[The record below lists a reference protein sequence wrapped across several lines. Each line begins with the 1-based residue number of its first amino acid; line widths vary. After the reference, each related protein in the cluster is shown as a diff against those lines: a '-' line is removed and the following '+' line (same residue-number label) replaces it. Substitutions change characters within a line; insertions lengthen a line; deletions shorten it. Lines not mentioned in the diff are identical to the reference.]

1 MQKHFNKK
9 KIEESLK
16 KFQTD
21 QRKFWHWS
29 LKGYDLKHNVTVQF
43 NFFTAQNDKF
53 LCLESELPG
62 ASVHFV
68 WSRSQPNRVG
78 AGVRSGTLGYRSRS
92 RP

>member
-1 MQKHFNKK
+1 MEKNSMQKHFNKK

-29 LKGYDLKHNVTVQF
+29 LKGYDPKHNVTVQF

-53 LCLESELPG
+53 LCLEPELEPPF
-62 ASVHFV
+62 FV
-68 WSRSQPNRVG
+68 WRWSRCWS
-78 AGVRSGTLGYRSRS
+78 
-92 RP
+92 

>member
-29 LKGYDLKHNVTVQF
+29 LKGYDPKHNVTVQF
-43 NFFTAQNDKF
+43 NFLQLKMTNF
-53 LCLESELPG
+53 C
-62 ASVHFV
+62 V
-68 WSRSQPNRVG
+68 WS
-78 AGVRSGTLGYRSRS
+78 RSRS
-92 RP
+92 RPFLCGDGAGAGADPIGNWVAA